1 MDLEPCTRKT
11 WSNGQNEIRVGL
23 ILDCLEL
30 FIMCQDILI
39 RPKDVIVSWS
49 LLVFHVMTHPACSE
63 IVEMIF
69 SPLCE
74 GAAIS
79 NGTRGTSICAVRLI
93 QLHES

>member
-39 RPKDVIVSWS
+39 RPKDVIVSWT

-69 SPLCE
+69 FPIVRRRCHFQRDS
-74 GAAIS
+74 GDFNMRSAT
-79 NGTRGTSICAVRLI
+79 NSIT
-93 QLHES
+93 